1 MEQFILPTLGGL
13 LIGIASVLLLATLG
27 RVAGISGIVWG
38 AIAAPD
44 RRWRWLF
51 LIGLVAGTALMH
63 ITTGIAIP
71 AEHTDAP
78 LLLITLAGVLVGL
91 GTRIGNGCTS
101 GHGICGLGRL
111 SVRSLVA
118 TSVFMATGVI
128 TVAVVRHLFGSI
140 L

>member
-1 MEQFILPTLGGL
+1 MEPFLYPVTGGA

-27 RVAGISGIVWG
+27 RIAGISGIVWG
-38 AIAAPD
+38 AIASAD

-63 ITTGIAIP
+63 IATGITIP
-71 AEHTDAP
+71 AEPSDAP
-78 LLLITLAGVLVGL
+78 LLLIIAAGALVGL

-101 GHGICGLGRL
+101 GHGVCGLGRL

-118 TSVFMATGVI
+118 TSVFTTTGVV
-128 TVAVVRHLFGSI
+128 TVALVRHLFGGI